1 MIEKKIINLENERFW
16 KQDILKMSECPQN
29 NVRVY
34 FCDPRYIELST
45 FDLQGLISE
54 ELKKEIKGYLKSVTT
69 ELDMS
74 SKNNRRKYI
83 YPIRHL
89 IEYFS
94 YKDILTIKNISGE
107 VIKKYED
114 FLIKIGVEDG
124 YRDKTNRASNNQKI
138 IWRVFRFALISLSE
152 KEQFTYDRWLIDKQ
166 NVYLGN
172 DSGIVSFA
180 GLSESIK
187 NDLKNFFVRFEERY
201 TQKNTF
207 KARILY
213 PIRLLIDYCI
223 DYEINEINK
232 INMDHYKIYLE
243 RNGREVYLS
252 KSDRKKI
259 GPNVNILNLLWVFQ
273 DEKINPF
280 FYDRDFWDLTKLK
293 IEESRINLISLKES
307 ISFRDITNEKN
318 KKLLQIYI
326 RHLLENT
333 SLTLSTI
340 LKKHYMV
347 KRIMVNFENGIELP
361 REEIINFIKTE
372 YGEKMQGSI
381 LNDLKDM
388 LFYLYETGNIND
400 PILYQTDLIKANR
413 KHVNRTVDE
422 YVVNQIFN
430 ILDKIPDDL
439 RLIYLIIYCTG
450 VRVSEALTIKSDAL
464 FINSKGCLLKTY
476 STKMKKWQFSAIPI
490 ELYVMIDSYIKENCY
505 ENNVEYVFKSKRNPD
520 LPMKSGY
527 FREKIH
533 KQFEDHEIKSSTGE
547 RYRIDIHG
555 YRHRLGTEMHEH
567 RISPFIIQKA
577 LHHESIEMTI
587 AYIDII
593 ENEIKESYKDFY
605 DKNGDKI
612 VPDPESERI
621 VLNYLDKA
629 FNMQALP
636 NGICTLPVK
645 LGKCEHA
652 NACLTCNYFG
662 TNEKY
667 LDILRQQLIETDHI
681 LDESYKNDWVMQIAT
696 NEEVKKNLE
705 NLIAK
710 LGG

>member
-1 MIEKKIINLENERFW
+1 
-16 KQDILKMSECPQN
+16 MSESPQN

-34 FCDPRYIELST
+34 FGDPRYIELST
-45 FDLQGLISE
+45 FDLQGVKSE
-54 ELKKEIKGYLKSVTT
+54 ELKKEIKEYLKSVTT

-74 SKNNRRKYI
+74 KKNNRKTYI
-83 YPIRHL
+83 YPIRYL

-94 YKDILTIKNISGE
+94 YKDILTIKDISE
-107 VIKKYED
+107 EAIRKYED
-114 FLIKIGVEDG
+114 FLMEIGIEDG
-124 YRDKTNRASNNQKI
+124 HRDKTNRASNNQKI
-138 IWRVFRFALISLSE
+138 IWRVIRYTLISSSE

-172 DSGIVSFA
+172 NSGIVSFA
-180 GLSESIK
+180 GLPENIK
-187 NDLKNFFVRFEERY
+187 NDLKSFLIQCEERL

-207 KARILY
+207 KSLVLY

-223 DYEINEINK
+223 DYEINEITE
-232 INMDHYKIYLE
+232 ITIDEYKIYLE
-243 RNGREVYLS
+243 KNDREIY
-252 KSDRKKI
+252 KSESNRKKI
-259 GPNVNILNLLWVFQ
+259 GPNVNILNLLWIFQ

-293 IEESRINLISLKES
+293 IEESRLSLIDLRES
-307 ISFRDITNEKN
+307 ISFRGITNGKN
-318 KKLLQIYI
+318 KKLQQVYI
-326 RHLLENT
+326 RHLIEDT

-340 LKKHYMV
+340 LRKHYMIR
-347 KRIMVNFENGIELP
+347 RIMINFKNGIEQVP
-361 REEIINFIKTE
+361 REEIIIFIKEE

-388 LFYLYETGNIND
+388 FFYLYETSNIDD
-400 PILYQTDLIKANR
+400 PILYQTDLIKRNK

-422 YVVNQIFN
+422 YIVNQIFN
-430 ILDKIPDDL
+430 ILDRIPDDL
-439 RLIYLIIYCTG
+439 MLIYLIIYCTG
-450 VRVSEALTIKSDAL
+450 VRISEALTIKSDAL
-464 FINSKGCLLKTY
+464 FTNSKGCLLRTY
-476 STKMKKWQFSAIPI
+476 STKMKKEQFSAIPI
-490 ELYVMIDSYIKENCY
+490 ELYVMIDSYIKEKCY
-505 ENNVEYVFKSKRNPD
+505 ESNVEYVFKSKRNPE

-547 RYRIDIHG
+547 NYRIDIHG

-567 RISPFIIQKA
+567 RISLFIIQKA
-577 LHHESIEMTI
+577 LHHESVQMTI
-587 AYIDII
+587 AYIDIL
-593 ENEIKESYKDFY
+593 EKDIKESYKDFF

-612 VPDPESERI
+612 VPDPKSERVVI
-621 VLNYLDKA
+621 ILNYLDKA

-645 LGKCEHA
+645 LGKCAHA
-652 NACLTCNYFG
+652 NACLTCNHFG
-662 TNEKY
+662 TNANY

-681 LDESYKNDWVMQIAT
+681 LEESYKNDWIMQIAT